1 MSGPFDPPPLPTNA
15 AAVQGAAHSRIYLAL
30 DGRQLGSFDIAQVNA
45 KLRTGELP
53 ALGTLAWYP
62 GQREWIALDRIPGV
76 HVPLTPPQFG
86 EPSMQSSVPIAT
98 GDATGGIIP
107 YKNPPALVGYYFGI
121 ASLIPVVGLVTG
133 PIALVLGII
142 GLVRRAKQPAI
153 RGAAHAWVAMIVG
166 GGSFIVQ
173 LTLGVIWLIGTR

>member
-1 MSGPFDPPPLPTNA
+1 MSGPSEQPPLPTNA
-15 AAVQGAAHSRIYLAL
+15 ATVQGAAHTRIHLAL

-62 GQREWIALDRIPGV
+62 GQREWMALDRIPGV

-86 EPSMQSSVPIAT
+86 EPLMQSSVPIAT

-107 YKNPPALVGYYFGI
+107 YKNPPALIGYYVGI
-121 ASLIPVVGLVTG
+121 ASLIPVVGLVAG
-133 PIALVLGII
+133 PIAVVLGIT
-142 GLVRRAKQPAI
+142 GLIRRAKQPAI

-173 LTLGVIWLIGTR
+173 LTFTILWLVAVR